1 MAKQFRFNLLIK
13 KEKAVF
19 AEAVSFLNSYAKYVI
34 VLTQIMVL
42 VVFFVKIIL
51 DQTVIDLKETI
62 DQKNQI
68 ILTAKE
74 MIDNN
79 NVLARKLAEVALI
92 LETNDYRY
100 QTLSSILTHVPDSIK
115 VNSIRLQKQEIVLDG
130 ESSNANDIQRMQLK
144 LSETINQPVSI
155 KQLNKKQNVFY
166 FKLKITNE
174 NKKG

>member
-79 NVLARKLAEVALI
+79 NVLARKLVQVASV

-100 QTLSSILTHVPDSIK
+100 QTLQSILENIPASIK
-115 VNSIRLQKQEIVLDG
+115 VNSIRLQKDEITLDG
-130 ESSNANDIQRMQLK
+130 EGKNANDIQKMQLK
-144 LSETINQPVSI
+144 LSEEINGKVVI
-155 KQLNKKQNVFY
+155 KQLSKKMNVFY
-166 FKLKITNE
+166 FKLTVSNE
-174 NKKG
+174 EQEG